1 MINFY
6 KGQGE
11 QSMLVTLTEMV
22 TLENPYFLFVFTP
35 LSEGTPISIVFS
47 SEEDVSSSKER
58 YNEFLIDV
66 DEIFEGR
73 NAQKWS
79 YEVYQQESESN
90 TNVALAGALIE
101 NGNMSLWAL
110 ESETFTE
117 HSTDFIFKMHNQ

>member
-1 MINFY
+1 MINLY

-35 LSEGTPISIVFS
+35 LSEGAPVAVVFS
-47 SEEDVSSSKER
+47 PDTDVSTYKDR

-101 NGNMSLWAL
+101 NGNMSLWAP

-117 HSTDFIFKMHNQ
+117 HSTDLIFKMHNQ